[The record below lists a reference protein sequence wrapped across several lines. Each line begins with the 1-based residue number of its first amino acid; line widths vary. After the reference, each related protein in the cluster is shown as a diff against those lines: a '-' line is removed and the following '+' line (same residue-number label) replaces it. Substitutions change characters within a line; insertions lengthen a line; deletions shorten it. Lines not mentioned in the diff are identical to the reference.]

1 MTGSAQKMPDCNGNV
16 PALPVI
22 RWTGWFGVLR
32 ERAEYAVAVAII
44 GVLAC
49 VTLGAC
55 LLLRPIGILI
65 ERSAAKEKRRRSPN
79 DQAER

>member
-1 MTGSAQKMPDCNGNV
+1 MPDCNVDV
-16 PALPVI
+16 PALPLI
-22 RWTGWFGVLR
+22 RSSALFGVLR

-44 GVLAC
+44 VVLAC

-79 DQAER
+79 APGERLPGQPKT